1 MQLFSNISIDDF
13 DDGDNLI
20 ITEEIRKE
28 ELDIINKLENFN
40 NLLSEILNG
49 KMNMNYSENI
59 INELKKTVRKEVQDS
74 RSLIFNIENLGEEL
88 DYISVKKAIFSKIN
102 RMNLIKDFFRKQTEK
117 FSGLQ
122 QSFYQEYE
130 NNAKLILDK
139 SEEIKKIIQ
148 EKYSLE
154 NDNLFDKWI
163 EGESS
168 YKKEYL
174 TKPTLINNFKELIPT
189 VNLNVNYNFDEKFV
203 FWMIKNKFIQYLKF

>member
-1 MQLFSNISIDDF
+1 
-13 DDGDNLI
+13 
-20 ITEEIRKE
+20 
-28 ELDIINKLENFN
+28 
-40 NLLSEILNG
+40 
-49 KMNMNYSENI
+49 MNMNYSENI

-88 DYISVKKAIFSKIN
+88 DYINVKKAIFSKIN

-203 FWMIKNKFIQYLKF
+203 FWMIKNKFIQNLKI